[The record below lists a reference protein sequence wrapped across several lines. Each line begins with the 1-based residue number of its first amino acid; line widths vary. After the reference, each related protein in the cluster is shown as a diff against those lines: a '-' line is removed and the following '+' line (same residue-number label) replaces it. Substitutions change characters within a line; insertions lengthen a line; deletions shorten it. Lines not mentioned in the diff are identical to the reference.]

1 MGSTY
6 KQNNY
11 ILSKFRLLYSTDK
24 SFVGSDFSLLNS
36 PLRLKPGECVELR
49 TYDNKLVLQQK

>member
-6 KQNNY
+6 KQYNHM
-11 ILSKFRLLYSTDK
+11 ISTFRFLYSTDN

-36 PLRLKPGECVELR
+36 PLRLNPGECVELR
-49 TYDNKLVLQQK
+49 TYDNRLVLQQR